1 MVMEKQLFII
11 LLTFL
16 ASDVHAECIGI
27 KNFQT
32 CTDKNGRIFSVIE
45 TGSTH
50 AFPEAFKGD
59 SNWQKT
65 MNAMR
70 SHSQI
75 KLNNKESSPSEKMK
89 DNQSNLEINSPI
101 CVLGPLGNA
110 C

>member
-1 MVMEKQLFII
+1 MVMEKQLFIM

-16 ASDVHAECIGI
+16 ASELKAECIGI
-27 KNFQT
+27 KSFQT
-32 CTDKNGRIFSVIE
+32 CTDKNGSILSVIE

-50 AFPEAFKGD
+50 TFPEAFKED
-59 SNWQKT
+59 SDWQKT
-65 MNAMR
+65 IGALR
-70 SHSQI
+70 THSQI
-75 KLNNKESSPSEKMK
+75 KLNNKKSSPSEKMR